1 MDGKKSVFIDA
12 RMVDYHLHGIARYTY
27 ELIKNIS
34 KTNKIKF
41 VLLVNDLNM
50 AKDIFKEIN
59 NIDYIVM
66 KSKFLSLKEQIEL
79 PRILNKYKK
88 EGIFHSPS
96 FSSSP
101 FLKIKSLMTIH
112 DLNHLRFPEF
122 YSPMHKYYYKYI
134 VKPSALKS
142 KRILTVSNF
151 SKEEIK
157 SWLNCKDEDIVV
169 TYNGIDD
176 SFKRIEDSEILN
188 TIKNKYSLPEN
199 FVLYVG
205 NQKPHKNVKTLIK
218 AMRFVEQGLTLIL
231 NGKDN
236 QELLEIAKESGVENR
251 IKFIGFIDDKDLP
264 PIYTLARVFVFPS
277 LYEGF
282 GLPPLEAMA
291 CGCPAIVADT
301 SSLPEVVGNEGI
313 TFEVLNENDLA
324 DKVNDLLADDE
335 RYKKYSLYGLKQ
347 VKYFTWD
354 RLAQQTIHE
363 YENFFRK

>member
-1 MDGKKSVFIDA
+1 MNGRKSVFIDA
-12 RMVDYHLHGIARYTY
+12 RMVDYNLHGIARYTY

-34 KTNKIKF
+34 KANKIKF
-41 VLLVNDLNM
+41 VLLVNDLSM
-50 AKDIFKEIN
+50 ARDIFKGIE

-112 DLNHLRFPEF
+112 DLNHVRFPQF
-122 YSPMHKYYYKYI
+122 YSSVHKYYYKYV

-151 SKEEIK
+151 SKNEIK
-157 SWLNCKDEDIVV
+157 DWLNCKDEDIVV
-169 TYNGIDD
+169 TYNGIDK
-176 SFKRIEDSEILN
+176 SFRKIEEKETLN
-188 TIKNKYSLPEN
+188 NIKNKYSIPKD
-199 FVLYVG
+199 FILYIG

-218 AMRFVEQGLTLIL
+218 AMADVGNDLTLVL
-231 NGKDN
+231 NGRENPD
-236 QELLEIAKESGVENR
+236 LIEIAKELGIEHRV
-251 IKFIGFIDDKDLP
+251 KFIGFVDDKDLSAL
-264 PIYTLARVFVFPS
+264 YTLAKVFVFPS

-301 SSLPEVVGNEGI
+301 SSLTEVVGDIGIKFASENYKELAQKINYICTNNEVREKISLDGI
-313 TFEVLNENDLA
+313 DFI
-324 DKVNDLLADDE
+324 
-335 RYKKYSLYGLKQ
+335 KKYSWEDTANITL
-347 VKYFTWD
+347 
-354 RLAQQTIHE
+354 RE
-363 YENFFRK
+363 YEKILN

>member
-34 KTNKIKF
+34 KTNKVKF

-59 NIDYIVM
+59 NIEYIVM

-122 YSPMHKYYYKYI
+122 YSPVHKYYYKYI
-134 VKPSALKS
+134 VRPSALRS
-142 KRILTVSNF
+142 ERILTVSNF

-157 SWLNCKDEDIVV
+157 SWIKCENEDIVV

-176 SFKRIEDSEILN
+176 SFKRIEDIELLD

-236 QELLEIAKESGVENR
+236 QELLEIAKEYGVENR

-264 PIYTLARVFVFPS
+264 ALYTLARVFVFPS

-301 SSLPEVVGNEGI
+301 SSLPEVVGDIGI
-313 TFEVLNENDLA
+313 KFSVEDYKELSEKINYICLNG
-324 DKVNDLLADDE
+324 KE
-335 RYKKYSLYGLKQ
+335 RSAISEKGIKFVKKYKWQDTADITLK
-347 VKYFTWD
+347 
-354 RLAQQTIHE
+354 E
-363 YENFFRK
+363 YEKILY